1 MNLNKYTEKA
11 QESILAAQ
19 QLAERFAPIMMLK
32 QQSED
37 CDPDGEPY
45 RPGLVDVVLDNP
57 AVALRQVGNADP
69 VVKWAPSASDLFG
82 LNQGFY
88 IVGTALR
95 HAKVQRRHV
104 DVVIVER
111 FL

>member
-1 MNLNKYTEKA
+1 MRRAIALVVLVALLAGGPAAPLRA
-11 QESILAAQ
+11 QEPVAPGQAPEPDAAQ

-82 LNQGFY
+82 LN
-88 IVGTALR
+88 
-95 HAKVQRRHV
+95 
-104 DVVIVER
+104 
-111 FL
+111 